1 MNLMKKVTRG
11 NLMMKSVVLIIL
23 TALVLSAA
31 PASGQQ
37 AVGERRGS
45 VFATTLRTSEG
56 REFSCDS
63 FQKNIATVLI
73 FLSESCPICQK
84 YTLTLKSLWAE
95 FGSKNIGFYGVFPST
110 SVEIDSV
117 KGFAGKYAIPFPLLI
132 DSAQVLTSLVKARIT
147 PEAVVLSARGEVL
160 YQGRIDNLFPQIG
173 RKRYAATTHELNDA
187 LRSILRQ
194 EQIQVKRTEAVGC
207 FIESEE

>member
-1 MNLMKKVTRG
+1 MKKATRG
-11 NLMMKSVVLIIL
+11 NLMMKSVVLMIL
-23 TALVLSAA
+23 TALVLTAA

-37 AVGERRGS
+37 AVGERHGS
-45 VFATTLRTSEG
+45 VFATTLQTSEG

-63 FQKNIATVLI
+63 FQKNKATVLI

-95 FGSKNIGFYGVFPST
+95 YSGKNIGFYGVFPST

-207 FIESEE
+207 FIELAE